1 MTTTASTS
9 RNRYVIDIEQGA
21 ETARLVEQD
30 RLFTLAMGG
39 LLPEQADPSAIAQV
53 LDIACGP
60 GSWVIEMAYAY
71 PHMHLTGIDLSATMI
86 NYARAVA
93 QTTWRDNV
101 TFRVIDACQP
111 LDFADACFDLVNGR
125 FLVGFLDK
133 GSWPGLVAECLRILK
148 PGGILRLS
156 ECELGISSSPN
167 LQCLGRL
174 LAQALYAQGRT
185 FSVDGHSIGICHV
198 LGKLLRDAGFQQVQ
212 HRPFLL
218 EASSGT
224 PLHDL
229 SMQETALTFALLKP
243 YLIGSAVVDE
253 ATFEELYRGLL
264 SDIASVDF
272 TSMSFGLTVWGIK
285 SAPQGT
291 P

>member
-1 MTTTASTS
+1 MIMTASVS

-30 RLFTLAMGG
+30 RLVTLAMGG
-39 LLPEQADPSAIAQV
+39 LLPEQADPSAIKQV

-60 GSWVIEMAYAY
+60 GSWVIEMPYAY
-71 PHMHLTGIDLSATMI
+71 PHMHLTGIDLSATTI
-86 NYARAVA
+86 TYARAVA

-101 TFRVIDACQP
+101 TFRVMDACQP

-125 FLVGFLDK
+125 FLVGFLDQ
-133 GSWPGLVAECLRILK
+133 GSWPRLVAECLRILK

-156 ECELGISSSPN
+156 ECELGLSSSLS
-167 LQCLGRL
+167 LQCFRRL

-185 FSVDGHSIGICHV
+185 FSVDGQSIGICHV
-198 LGKLLRDAGFQQVQ
+198 LGKLLRDAGFLQVQ

-224 PLHDL
+224 SLYNS

-243 YLIGSAVVDE
+243 YLIGSALVDE
-253 ATFEELYRGLL
+253 ARFDKLYRDLL
-264 SDIASVDF
+264 DDMASVDF
-272 TSMSFGLTVWGIK
+272 TSVSFGLTVWGIK
-285 SAPQGT
+285 SASSGMP
-291 P
+291 